1 MAEETNNQ
9 APLTARQVAEQNPEL
24 NKLREI
30 AFGTNYLDDIDA
42 GTGTARFYSGFGMQ
56 PTYTGTNTDQAIADA
71 VTAQAEA
78 VAAPVVESG
87 GQDQVTGGLTDNT
100 PFEQNLIDE
109 GAGVQIAPGQPVVA
123 PGEIPITQQEIDEYN
138 LNTPFEQNLINQGVG
153 VQTQPGADVGAQGE
167 RFDDSPLSVS
177 QQADI
182 ASQTNFGLDYNQ
194 LDQEGQREIDEQ
206 IKATPNIT
214 PATDFNLLGTAAN
227 LITGGITDI
236 PFVGTAVQKATDFF
250 KGGGNDSVAS
260 ETDFSTMGDS
270 SVDAFEND
278 PNNIENIENIQT
290 PLETAIGINQ
300 DPMTGDAQ
308 IAEEIALSNQ
318 NVGETSSDSGFS
330 SSDEGETS
338 SDSGFSSSDQG
349 ETSSDAGFSDP
360 VDDPTDR
367 GGGGGGG
374 GSSGGSCVIATHA
387 VDSGA
392 FTSETKREA
401 VRWCIKNLHRTWW
414 GEAVRRGYRYYGQ
427 KAIEEGKAKNH
438 YQEFKDYVAFGTGRK
453 RTLKTAWTFV
463 YRTIQFFIKGITIKY
478 GKR

>member
-56 PTYTGTNTDQAIADA
+56 PTYTGTNIDQSVADA

-78 VAAPVVESG
+78 VAAPVQSG

-153 VQTQPGADVGAQGE
+153 VQTEPGAPVGAQGE

-206 IKATPNIT
+206 IKATPDIT
-214 PATDFNLLGTAAN
+214 PATSINFNPLTTAAN

-236 PFVGTAVQKATDFF
+236 PFVGTAVQKAADYFT
-250 KGGGNDSVAS
+250 GSGNDSVAS
-260 ETDFSTMGDS
+260 TTTPTMGDPM
-270 SVDAFEND
+270 VDAEENQ
-278 PNNIENIENIQT
+278 PTNIQT

-300 DPMTGDAQ
+300 DPMTGDA
-308 IAEEIALSNQ
+308 
-318 NVGETSSDSGFS
+318 
-330 SSDEGETS
+330 
-338 SDSGFSSSDQG
+338 
-349 ETSSDAGFSDP
+349 
-360 VDDPTDR
+360 
-367 GGGGGGG
+367 
-374 GSSGGSCVIATHA
+374 
-387 VDSGA
+387 
-392 FTSETKREA
+392 
-401 VRWCIKNLHRTWW
+401 
-414 GEAVRRGYRYYGQ
+414 
-427 KAIEEGKAKNH
+427 
-438 YQEFKDYVAFGTGRK
+438 
-453 RTLKTAWTFV
+453 
-463 YRTIQFFIKGITIKY
+463 
-478 GKR
+478 